1 MKNAKYH
8 FSMIKRGIITMM
20 KIEKSFVLLHLTIE
34 AITPFTPYLNIYMSA
49 RIIDELVGSKNI
61 NILAFYVLLTIGLN
75 MLLSLVISGLNH
87 LKNYHQNQFYIN
99 KNMYFSEK
107 SMAMDY
113 ENMENRDI
121 HLLLGRI
128 KMESQTGHNEYYLFT
143 CAGDFIREIISIILA
158 STLTISLFKNKGVSI
173 VSKLIALALTAI
185 VIYFNYYST
194 KKSNKLTQEM
204 YGKYAPLNG
213 FYNFYSDYCF
223 GYNVG
228 KDTRLYAM
236 ENFVA
241 NESEKFNN
249 LSYQISSRSAK
260 INLKYGILST
270 ISSDILRIS
279 AYIFVA
285 IACVTGGLSIGSMA
299 KYVSCIV
306 MVMGSFTGIINSMQ
320 TLMDNNKYLERYFS
334 FLDIPTKMCQGT
346 LPIEKRNDDEYEIV
360 FRNVSFKYPGTD
372 EFTLKNI
379 NFKIN
384 VGQRMAIVGMNGS
397 GKTTMIKLLCRLYDP
412 IEGEI
417 TLNGIDIKNY
427 DYSEYMKVFSV
438 VFQDFKLFSFSLGQN
453 VAANVE
459 LVKDKVNSCLCK
471 AGFGERLITMPKNID
486 TPLYKNFEE
495 DGVEI
500 SGGEAQ
506 KIALARALYK
516 NAPFIVLD
524 EPTAALDPI
533 AEFEVYTK
541 FNEIVGDKTAIYI
554 SHRLS
559 SCRFCNDIAVFHEG
573 ELIQRGNHDTLLS
586 DINGKYYELWN
597 AQAQYYNDKLY
608 DV

>member
-1 MKNAKYH
+1 MKNVKYH
-8 FSMIKRGIITMM
+8 FLMIKRGIAIMLKM
-20 KIEKSFVLLHLTIE
+20 EKTFVLLHLIIE

-49 RIIDELVGSKNI
+49 RIIDELVESKNI
-61 NILAFYVLLTIGLN
+61 DTLSMYVLLTIGLN
-75 MLLSLVISGLNH
+75 ITLSLVISGLNH
-87 LKNYHQNQFYIN
+87 MKNYRQNQFYIN

-113 ENMENRDI
+113 ENMENREI

-128 KMESQTGHNEYYLFT
+128 KMESQAGHNEYYLFT
-143 CAGDFIREIISIILA
+143 RAGDFIREIISIILA
-158 STLTISLFKNKGVSI
+158 SSLLISLFTNEDVLI
-173 VSKLIALALTAI
+173 VSKLLVLTLTVI

-194 KKSNKLTQEM
+194 KKSNKLAQEM

-213 FYNFYSDYCF
+213 FYNFYSNYCF
-223 GYNVG
+223 GYNAG

-236 ENFVA
+236 EHFVA
-241 NESEKFNN
+241 NESERFNT
-249 LSYQISSRSAK
+249 LSYNISSTTAK
-260 INLKYGILST
+260 VSLKYGILNT
-270 ISSDILRIS
+270 ISSDVLRIS

-306 MVMGSFTGIINSMQ
+306 MVVGSFTGIINSMQ

-334 FLDIPTKMCQGT
+334 FLDIPLKMSHGT
-346 LPIEKRNDDEYEIV
+346 LPIEKHRYDEYEIE
-360 FRNVSFKYPGTD
+360 FCNVSFKYPGTE
-372 EFTLKNI
+372 EFALKNVS
-379 NFKIN
+379 FKID
-384 VGQRMAIVGMNGS
+384 VSKRMAIVGMNGS

-412 IEGEI
+412 TEGEI
-417 TLNGIDIKNY
+417 ILNGTNIKDYN
-427 DYSEYMKVFSV
+427 YSEYIKMFSV

-453 VAANVE
+453 VATSIVID
-459 LVKDKVNSCLCK
+459 KDKVISCLYK

-486 TPLYKNFEE
+486 TPLYKDFEE
-495 DGVEI
+495 DGIEI

-533 AEFEVYTK
+533 AEYETYTK
-541 FNEIVGDKTAIYI
+541 FNEIIGDKTAIYI

-559 SCRFCNDIAVFHEG
+559 SCRFCDDIVVFHEG
-573 ELIQRGNHDTLLS
+573 ELIQRGSHETLLS
-586 DINGKYYELWN
+586 DMNGKYYELWN
-597 AQAQYYNDKLY
+597 AQAQHYNDRAI
-608 DV
+608 